1 MEYSRYKAGEDDGRA
16 AAKSMV
22 EKHAE
27 AQKNAM
33 QEACLGALRRAMP
46 AASAETCLAALRGT
60 DWDADKAYHQL
71 KSFMSTESGAGGGG
85 GGGGGG
91 KRKKARRDR
100 GGSSSDS
107 DDSDSDGSSSSSSSS
122 SRSRKKSKKHKKRG
136 KSGKKERESKK
147 KSSKKES
154 KKKDGKEK
162 RRKRDRDDGDGD
174 GKAKR
179 AMMKARGAGAAAG
192 PETSFGARG
201 FLKETDKYDKE
212 AEFRAWVEEVKGM
225 STESL
230 QKWEERELFKEFAED
245 YNTSTLPH
253 EKFYDLDKWGREE
266 AARRAASGG
275 EDKEERT
282 AFDDEK
288 ERKRE
293 IEIERARRTAEY
305 KREAYDKMKSS
316 GDLENFREQ
325 VRLKELRTHAYNTGD
340 VKTLA
345 MVNKK
350 LEPEEKK

>member
-1 MEYSRYKAGEDDGRA
+1 
-16 AAKSMV
+16 
-22 EKHAE
+22 
-27 AQKNAM
+27 
-33 QEACLGALRRAMP
+33 
-46 AASAETCLAALRGT
+46 
-60 DWDADKAYHQL
+60 
-71 KSFMSTESGAGGGG
+71 
-85 GGGGGG
+85 
-91 KRKKARRDR
+91 
-100 GGSSSDS
+100 
-107 DDSDSDGSSSSSSSS
+107 
-122 SRSRKKSKKHKKRG
+122 
-136 KSGKKERESKK
+136 
-147 KSSKKES
+147 
-154 KKKDGKEK
+154 
-162 RRKRDRDDGDGD
+162 
-174 GKAKR
+174 
-179 AMMKARGAGAAAG
+179 MKARGAAAG

-325 VRLKELRTHAYNTGD
+325 VRLKELRTHAYNPGD
-340 VKTLA
+340 VKTPA
-345 MVNKK
+345 MVEEK
-350 LEPEEKK
+350 LVGEEKK